1 MNDLIAPPLRG
12 LLELI
17 FRLTLLFVAL
27 PFAIGLLAG
36 FCDYCQS
43 KFLPRAAGTLAGAS
57 TTNRPEGTPSQTKGG
72 R

>member
-1 MNDLIAPPLRG
+1 MNELVAPPLHG
-12 LLELI
+12 LLMLT

-36 FCDYCQS
+36 LLDYCQS
-43 KFLPRAAGTLAGAS
+43 RLLARAAGTLAGSS
-57 TTNRPEGTPSQTKGG
+57 TTNRPEGTLSRTKGG